1 MLWFP
6 AENDEAGNIQTASRR
21 LGRGRRR
28 DIHLDAFRHHRGA
41 VEVCAA
47 AYREQ
52 GCRRH

>member
-1 MLWFP
+1 MPSFP
-6 AENDEAGNIQTASRR
+6 AENDDDGNIQTASRLAR
-21 LGRGRRR
+21 ARAAA